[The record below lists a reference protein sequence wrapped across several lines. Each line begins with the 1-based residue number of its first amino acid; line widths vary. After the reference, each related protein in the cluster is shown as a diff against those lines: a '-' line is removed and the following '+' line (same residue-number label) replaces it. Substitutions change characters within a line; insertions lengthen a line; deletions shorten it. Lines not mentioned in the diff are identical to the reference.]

1 MKEQGSIAHTKC
13 LSINLCTNKKLYTSE
28 QILTDF
34 TTKYKNYI
42 DDTFYQIPLNSMFN
56 ILVLEID

>member
-1 MKEQGSIAHTKC
+1 MKGQGSIAHTKC
-13 LSINLCTNKKLYTSE
+13 LPISLCTNRKLYTSE

-42 DDTFYQIPLNSMFN
+42 DDTFYQIPLNSMLN